1 MDLRNPEEIEPGPG
15 EGLPAGGGATAF
27 PAAPGRKSAPAGMVR
42 SEIPLDD
49 ASDVRFWEDVA
60 RRRLH
65 GTPPY
70 YRSFLEL
77 KKERCAAVFTAL
89 AQAGPGGVL
98 FHCAAGRDRTGLVAL
113 LLLALAGVED
123 GAIADD
129 YELSTPE
136 PVPLFAEMGHEDQ
149 GPEIAAVLAEHGLTA
164 RKAVFGVLPEDL
176 DAVRARMLG

>member
-1 MDLRNPEEIEPGPG
+1 
-15 EGLPAGGGATAF
+15 
-27 PAAPGRKSAPAGMVR
+27 MVR